1 MLESLIRLAQ
11 GMLCNLHWITHLL
24 MPILSQ
30 FFYTLS
36 CLFCCSTCKT
46 NVQKW
51 CYETWCYRCHIMHWI
66 LHDNIC
72 NSRYCWECSALEFY
86 REPWPGMY
94 PEMWFH
100 SLLIQEYQIFNWW
113 NLELIIFTVV
123 PRIWMF
129 LPMSLVWPFDSGKQ
143 RWSVVPI
150 NVNTTVLSTS
160 CSWLAHSDVKYFL
173 MEMHL

>member
-1 MLESLIRLAQ
+1 
-11 GMLCNLHWITHLL
+11 
-24 MPILSQ
+24 
-30 FFYTLS
+30 
-36 CLFCCSTCKT
+36 
-46 NVQKW
+46 
-51 CYETWCYRCHIMHWI
+51 
-66 LHDNIC
+66 
-72 NSRYCWECSALEFY
+72 
-86 REPWPGMY
+86 MY

-129 LPMSLVWPFDSGKQ
+129 LPMSLVWRQ
-143 RWSVVPI
+143 RSSVVPI